1 MDSSIT
7 KWNTLVMKVK
17 SRSMLY
23 LDLLLSSLTE
33 YVGVLTSGRSP
44 VDRIAMGLE
53 WAKEEAKFESFGETI
68 ATRER

>member
-1 MDSSIT
+1 
-7 KWNTLVMKVK
+7 
-17 SRSMLY
+17 MLH